1 MTGLIEPINSRI
13 TDPRYYLDSPHQGT
27 TPGRSNHP
35 QQPRP
40 VANNSAPLL
49 CDLSFVAAA
58 ILEKVGKPNIKLQMV
73 GNGHLTIHTHLVVQQ
88 N

>member
-1 MTGLIEPINSRI
+1 MTGLIEPINTRI

-27 TPGRSNHP
+27 TPGRSNDP

-40 VANNSAPLL
+40 VANNSASLL
-49 CDLSFVAAA
+49 WDLSFVAAA

-73 GNGHLTIHTHLVVQQ
+73 GKKHQMVQKHLVVQQ
-88 N
+88 S